1 MRGIDPVT
9 AIHVAEVTYREIVLR
24 GGAAL
29 DGFGSVV
36 QDGAERLVAIVR
48 PDVYTGSP
56 AHEELVQL
64 VAKSVV
70 FHMGVEFAT
79 QETTMN
85 IAAHL
90 QRTRNA
96 EATGDTYLY
105 ESFDPLF
112 RR

>member
-1 MRGIDPVT
+1 M
-9 AIHVAEVTYREIVLR
+9 HVIEVTYKEIVMR

-36 QDGAERLVAIVR
+36 QSGAEQLVSIAR

-56 AHEELVQL
+56 EHEALVQL
-64 VAKSVV
+64 VAKGVV
-70 FHMGVEFAT
+70 FHMGVDFAT

-85 IAAHL
+85 IASYLARE
-90 QRTRNA
+90 QGA
-96 EATGDTYLY
+96 VPTGDTYLY

-112 RR
+112 MR

>member
-1 MRGIDPVT
+1 MT
-9 AIHVAEVTYREIVLR
+9 AMHVAEVTYSEIVLR

-29 DGFGSVV
+29 DGFGVVV
-36 QDGAERLVAIVR
+36 QDGAERLVAIAR

-56 AHEELVQL
+56 EHEELVQL

-85 IAAHL
+85 IAAYL
-90 QRTRNA
+90 QRAQRA
-96 EATGDTYLY
+96 EPTGDTYLY